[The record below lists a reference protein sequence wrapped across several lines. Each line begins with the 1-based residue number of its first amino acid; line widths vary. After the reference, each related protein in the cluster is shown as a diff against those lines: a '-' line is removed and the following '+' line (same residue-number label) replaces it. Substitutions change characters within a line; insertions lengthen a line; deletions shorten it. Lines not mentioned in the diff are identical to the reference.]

1 MGVIRNILLVLAT
14 VLLFLSFFSSILFL
28 ILSTSLT
35 YDNVQNQSVSI
46 IHNVLENSFNIT
58 SVVAKNY
65 PFMQMY
71 CQNHDS
77 YIFSAEN
84 YTFNIPCSVSLK
96 GQEAIIEE
104 GIKEVIHQV
113 YYKDYGC
120 RFFDCFKKT
129 EVPVFLI
136 SETSKN
142 SFSNLFLISL
152 GVSLLLS
159 ALAFF
164 LIEKKTSLPILAG
177 SVLIIAALPLMK
189 VGNLVNLLSDKIY
202 FQFIKIFFSESRAI
216 SIIFLI
222 IGGVLLIAGLIF
234 KICKIGF
241 SISEWFSK
249 LKKKPN
255 AKEEVQKKDS
265 AKKADSK

>member
-1 MGVIRNILLVLAT
+1 MGVIRNILLVLLT
-14 VLLFLSFFSSILFL
+14 FLLFLSLFSSVLFL
-28 ILSTSLT
+28 ILSSSLT
-35 YDNVQNQSVSI
+35 YNNVQNQSVSI
-46 IHNVLENSFNIT
+46 VHSILKNSFNIT
-58 SVVAKNY
+58 SVVTQNY
-65 PFMQMY
+65 PFMQIY
-71 CQNHDS
+71 CQNHDN

-104 GIKEVIHQV
+104 GIKEVIHQT

-120 RFFDCFKKT
+120 RFLDCFKKT

-136 SETSKN
+136 SEMSRS
-142 SFSNLFLISL
+142 SFSNLFFLSLGISL
-152 GVSLLLS
+152 ILLIF
-159 ALAFF
+159 ALF

-177 SVLIIAALPLMK
+177 SVLIIATLPFMK

-202 FQFIKIFFSESRAI
+202 FQFIKIFFLESRTI

-222 IGGVLLIAGLIF
+222 IGGVLLVFGLVF
-234 KICKIGF
+234 KILKVGF

-249 LKKKPN
+249 LKKKSN
-255 AKEEVQKKDS
+255 TKEEVQKKDS